1 MIKEI
6 WNTLTL
12 GGKRALSLSV
22 TGFTLYALS
31 GIAMMYIVLKSLE
44 AVMSGSS
51 MLLWYWIAL
60 AACLLIKGGSN
71 ILADVKKHHA
81 GFDIVFQIRKNI
93 IYRLKA
99 FSLGFY
105 TNERLGEIST
115 IIHKDVDKMEMV
127 VGHVWTRMLADFIV
141 SAILLT
147 ALVVYDPKMALLMI
161 SALPVAVLFLTLGL
175 KRGERLEE
183 KSGNDLA
190 DMVSVFVEYVK
201 GIPLLKAFSES
212 RRFEEKVEQ
221 TARDFGQSSKAVSRN
236 RAAVLA
242 VYGFIIDVSFWIM
255 LTAGLLLMLAGK
267 LPVYGFLLFAII
279 SREFYKPFLALESHW
294 VNYLTVTDSYR
305 RIKKITEAE
314 TVPEPERPIHPT
326 EYAISFEDVS
336 FSYEEGGFT
345 MQNISFHTPAQTL
358 TALVGGSGSGKTTI
372 TNLLLRFWDV
382 TDGAIRIGGV
392 DVRDMSYD
400 ELLGSVSIVMQNV
413 QLFADTIEGNIRLGK
428 AAATQEEIIT
438 AAKKARI
445 HDFIMSLPD
454 GYQTMIGE
462 NGVGLS
468 GGQKQRLSI
477 ARAFLK
483 DAPILLLDE
492 ITSNVDPVNEALI
505 QEAISE
511 LAKDRTVLV
520 IAHHLSTIRSADQ
533 ILVFQDGR
541 IVQSG
546 QHETLLSDQPPS
558 YFGAAA
564 VGTLAVV
571 DIAQRPEQDAFV
583 GTVKFHFAFCHYF
596 CTSCC
601 LQHIPKAL

>member
-6 WNTLTL
+6 WNTLTPS
-12 GGKRALSLSV
+12 GKRSLSLSV

-31 GIAMMYIVLKSLE
+31 GIAMMYIVLKALE
-44 AVMSGSS
+44 SVISGSGN
-51 MLLWYWIAL
+51 LLWYWVAL
-60 AACLLIKGGSN
+60 VACLLIKGGSN
-71 ILADVKKHHA
+71 ILADVRKHYA
-81 GFDIVFQIRKNI
+81 GFDIVYQVRKNI
-93 IYRLKA
+93 IYRLKE

-147 ALVVYDPKMALLMI
+147 ALVVYSPKMALLMI
-161 SALPVAVLFLTLGL
+161 SALPVAILFLVLGL
-175 KRGERLEE
+175 KRAKRLEE
-183 KSGNDLA
+183 EAGNDLA

-212 RRFEEKVEQ
+212 RRFEKKVEQ

-236 RAAVLA
+236 RAAVLS
-242 VYGFIIDVSFWIM
+242 VYGLIIDVSFWIM
-255 LTAGLLLMLAGK
+255 LTAGLLLLLTGK

-279 SREFYKPFLALESHW
+279 SREFFKPFLALESHW

-314 TVPEPERPIHPT
+314 TVPEPEMPIHPT

-336 FSYEEGGFT
+336 FSYEEGGFI
-345 MQNISFHTPAQTL
+345 MKDISFRTPAHTL

-382 TDGAIRIGGV
+382 TGGAIRIGGV

-546 QHETLLSDQPPS
+546 QHETLLSDS
-558 YFGAAA
+558 DGYYHKLWNARGSKEVSANE
-564 VGTLAVV
+564 GLC
-571 DIAQRPEQDAFV
+571 
-583 GTVKFHFAFCHYF
+583 G
-596 CTSCC
+596 
-601 LQHIPKAL
+601 

>member
-6 WNTLTL
+6 WNTLTPS
-12 GGKRALSLSV
+12 GKRSLSLSV

-31 GIAMMYIVLKSLE
+31 GIAMMYIVLKALE
-44 AVMSGSS
+44 AVISGGGN
-51 MLLWYWIAL
+51 LLWYWVAL
-60 AACLLIKGGSN
+60 VACLLIKGGSN
-71 ILADVKKHHA
+71 ILADVRKHYA
-81 GFDIVFQIRKNI
+81 GFDIVYQVRKNI
-93 IYRLKA
+93 IYRLKE

-141 SAILLT
+141 SAVLLT
-147 ALVVYDPKMALLMI
+147 ALVVYSPKMALLMV
-161 SALPVAVLFLTLGL
+161 SALPVAILFLVLGL
-175 KRGERLEE
+175 KRAKRLEE
-183 KSGNDLA
+183 EAGNDLA

-201 GIPLLKAFSES
+201 GTPLLKAFSES
-212 RRFEEKVEQ
+212 RRFEKKVEQ
-221 TARDFGQSSKAVSRN
+221 TACDFGQSSKAVSRN
-236 RAAVLA
+236 RAAVLS
-242 VYGFIIDVSFWIM
+242 VYGLIIDVSFWIM
-255 LTAGLLLMLAGK
+255 LTAGLLLLLTGN

-314 TVPEPERPIHPT
+314 TVPEPEKPIHPT

-345 MQNISFHTPAQTL
+345 MQNISFHTPARTL

-445 HDFIMSLPD
+445 HDFILSLPD

-546 QHETLLSDQPPS
+546 QHETLLSDS
-558 YFGAAA
+558 DGYYHKLWNARGSKGVNANE
-564 VGTLAVV
+564 GLC
-571 DIAQRPEQDAFV
+571 
-583 GTVKFHFAFCHYF
+583 G
-596 CTSCC
+596 
-601 LQHIPKAL
+601 

>member
-51 MLLWYWIAL
+51 VLLWYWIAL

-183 KSGNDLA
+183 KAGNDLA

-242 VYGFIIDVSFWIM
+242 VYGLIIDVSFWIM
-255 LTAGLLLMLAGK
+255 LTAGLLLLLTGK

-314 TVPEPERPIHPT
+314 TVPEPEKPIHPT

-345 MQNISFHTPAQTL
+345 MQNISFHTPARTL

-546 QHETLLSDQPPS
+546 QHETLLSDS
-558 YFGAAA
+558 DGYYHKLWNARGSKEVNANE
-564 VGTLAVV
+564 GLC
-571 DIAQRPEQDAFV
+571 
-583 GTVKFHFAFCHYF
+583 G
-596 CTSCC
+596 
-601 LQHIPKAL
+601 

>member
-12 GGKRALSLSV
+12 SGKRSLSLSV

-31 GIAMMYIVLKSLE
+31 GIAMMYIVLKALE
-44 AVMSGSS
+44 VVISGSGN
-51 MLLWYWIAL
+51 LLWYWVAL
-60 AACLLIKGGSN
+60 VACLLIKGGSN
-71 ILADVKKHHA
+71 ILADVRKHYA
-81 GFDIVFQIRKNI
+81 GFDIVYQVRKNI
-93 IYRLKA
+93 IYRLKE

-147 ALVVYDPKMALLMI
+147 ALVVYSPKMVLLMI
-161 SALPVAVLFLTLGL
+161 SALPVAILFLVLGL
-175 KRGERLEE
+175 KRAKRLEE
-183 KSGNDLA
+183 EAGNDLA

-212 RRFEEKVEQ
+212 RRFEKKVEQ

-236 RAAVLA
+236 RAAVLS
-242 VYGFIIDVSFWIM
+242 VYGLIIDVSFWIM
-255 LTAGLLLMLAGK
+255 LTAGLLLLLTGK

-279 SREFYKPFLALESHW
+279 SREFFKPFLALESHW

-314 TVPEPERPIHPT
+314 TVPEPEMPIHPT

-345 MQNISFHTPAQTL
+345 MKNISFRTPAHTL

-382 TDGAIRIGGV
+382 TGGAIRIGGV

-546 QHETLLSDQPPS
+546 QHETLLSDS
-558 YFGAAA
+558 DGYYHKLWNARGSKEVSANE
-564 VGTLAVV
+564 GLC
-571 DIAQRPEQDAFV
+571 
-583 GTVKFHFAFCHYF
+583 G
-596 CTSCC
+596 
-601 LQHIPKAL
+601 

>member
-51 MLLWYWIAL
+51 VLLWYWIAL

-183 KSGNDLA
+183 KAGNDLA

-221 TARDFGQSSKAVSRN
+221 MARDFGQSSKAVSRN

-242 VYGFIIDVSFWIM
+242 VYGLIIDVSFWIM
-255 LTAGLLLMLAGK
+255 LTAGLLLLLTGK

-546 QHETLLSDQPPS
+546 QHETLLSDS
-558 YFGAAA
+558 DGYYHKLWNARGSKEVNANE
-564 VGTLAVV
+564 GLC
-571 DIAQRPEQDAFV
+571 
-583 GTVKFHFAFCHYF
+583 G
-596 CTSCC
+596 
-601 LQHIPKAL
+601 

>member
-183 KSGNDLA
+183 KAGNDLA

-242 VYGFIIDVSFWIM
+242 VYGLIIDVSFWIM
-255 LTAGLLLMLAGK
+255 LTAGLLLLLTGK

-294 VNYLTVTDSYR
+294 VNYLTVIDSYR

-462 NGVGLS
+462 NGVELS

-546 QHETLLSDQPPS
+546 QHETLLLDSDGYYHKLWNARGS
-558 YFGAAA
+558 KEVNANEGLC
-564 VGTLAVV
+564 G
-571 DIAQRPEQDAFV
+571 
-583 GTVKFHFAFCHYF
+583 
-596 CTSCC
+596 
-601 LQHIPKAL
+601 

>member
-44 AVMSGSS
+44 AIMSGSS
-51 MLLWYWIAL
+51 VLLWYWIAL

-183 KSGNDLA
+183 KAGNDLA

-212 RRFEEKVEQ
+212 RRFEKKVEQ

-242 VYGFIIDVSFWIM
+242 VYGLIIDVSFWIM
-255 LTAGLLLMLAGK
+255 LTAGLLLLLTGK

-546 QHETLLSDQPPS
+546 QHETLLSDS
-558 YFGAAA
+558 DGYYHKLWNARGSKEVNANE
-564 VGTLAVV
+564 GLC
-571 DIAQRPEQDAFV
+571 
-583 GTVKFHFAFCHYF
+583 G
-596 CTSCC
+596 
-601 LQHIPKAL
+601 

>member
-6 WNTLTL
+6 WNTLTPS
-12 GGKRALSLSV
+12 GKRSLSLSV

-31 GIAMMYIVLKSLE
+31 GIAMMYIVLKALE
-44 AVMSGSS
+44 AVISGSGN
-51 MLLWYWIAL
+51 LLWYWVAL
-60 AACLLIKGGSN
+60 VACLLIKGGSN
-71 ILADVKKHHA
+71 ILADVRKHYA
-81 GFDIVFQIRKNI
+81 GFDIVYQVRKNI
-93 IYRLKA
+93 IYRLKE

-147 ALVVYDPKMALLMI
+147 ALVVYSPKMALLMV
-161 SALPVAVLFLTLGL
+161 SALPVAILFLVLGL
-175 KRGERLEE
+175 KRAKRLEE
-183 KSGNDLA
+183 EAGNDLA

-212 RRFEEKVEQ
+212 RRFEKKVEQ

-236 RAAVLA
+236 RAAVLS
-242 VYGFIIDVSFWIM
+242 VYGLIIDVSFWIM
-255 LTAGLLLMLAGK
+255 LTAGLLLLLTGK
-267 LPVYGFLLFAII
+267 LLVYGFLLFAII
-279 SREFYKPFLALESHW
+279 SREFYKPVLALESHW

-546 QHETLLSDQPPS
+546 QHETLLSDS
-558 YFGAAA
+558 DGYYHKLWNARGSKEVNANE
-564 VGTLAVV
+564 GLC
-571 DIAQRPEQDAFV
+571 
-583 GTVKFHFAFCHYF
+583 G
-596 CTSCC
+596 
-601 LQHIPKAL
+601 

>member
-51 MLLWYWIAL
+51 VLLWYWIAL

-183 KSGNDLA
+183 KAGNDLA

-242 VYGFIIDVSFWIM
+242 AYGLIIDVSFWIM
-255 LTAGLLLMLAGK
+255 LTAGLLLLLTGK

-546 QHETLLSDQPPS
+546 QHETLLSDS
-558 YFGAAA
+558 DGYYHKLWNARGSKEVSANE
-564 VGTLAVV
+564 GLC
-571 DIAQRPEQDAFV
+571 
-583 GTVKFHFAFCHYF
+583 G
-596 CTSCC
+596 
-601 LQHIPKAL
+601 

>member
-51 MLLWYWIAL
+51 VLLWYWIAL

-183 KSGNDLA
+183 KAGNDLA

-242 VYGFIIDVSFWIM
+242 VYGLIIDVSFWIM
-255 LTAGLLLMLAGK
+255 LTAGLLLLLTGK

-392 DVRDMSYD
+392 DVQDMSYD

-546 QHETLLSDQPPS
+546 QHETLLSDS
-558 YFGAAA
+558 DGYYHKLWNARGSKEVNANE
-564 VGTLAVV
+564 GLC
-571 DIAQRPEQDAFV
+571 
-583 GTVKFHFAFCHYF
+583 G
-596 CTSCC
+596 
-601 LQHIPKAL
+601 

>member
-6 WNTLTL
+6 WNTLTPS
-12 GGKRALSLSV
+12 GKRSLSLSV

-31 GIAMMYIVLKSLE
+31 GIAMMYIVLKALE
-44 AVMSGSS
+44 AVISGSGN
-51 MLLWYWIAL
+51 LLWYWVAL
-60 AACLLIKGGSN
+60 VACLLIKGGSN
-71 ILADVKKHHA
+71 ILADVRKHYA
-81 GFDIVFQIRKNI
+81 GFDIVYQVRKNI
-93 IYRLKA
+93 IYRLKE

-147 ALVVYDPKMALLMI
+147 ALVVYSPKMALLMV
-161 SALPVAVLFLTLGL
+161 SALPVAILFLVLGL
-175 KRGERLEE
+175 KRAKRLEE
-183 KSGNDLA
+183 EAGNDLA

-212 RRFEEKVEQ
+212 RRFEKKVEQ

-236 RAAVLA
+236 RAAVLS
-242 VYGFIIDVSFWIM
+242 VYGLIIDVSFWIM
-255 LTAGLLLMLAGK
+255 LTAGLLLLLTGK
-267 LPVYGFLLFAII
+267 LLVYGFLLFAII

-546 QHETLLSDQPPS
+546 QHETLLSDS
-558 YFGAAA
+558 DGYYHKLWNARGSKEVNANE
-564 VGTLAVV
+564 GLC
-571 DIAQRPEQDAFV
+571 
-583 GTVKFHFAFCHYF
+583 G
-596 CTSCC
+596 
-601 LQHIPKAL
+601 

>member
-6 WNTLTL
+6 WNTLTPS
-12 GGKRALSLSV
+12 GKRSLSLSV

-31 GIAMMYIVLKSLE
+31 GIAMMYIVLKALE
-44 AVMSGSS
+44 AVISGGGN
-51 MLLWYWIAL
+51 LLWYWVAL

-183 KSGNDLA
+183 KAGNDLA

-255 LTAGLLLMLAGK
+255 LTAGLLLLLTGN

-314 TVPEPERPIHPT
+314 TVPEPEKPIHPT

-345 MQNISFHTPAQTL
+345 MQNISFHTPARTL

-445 HDFIMSLPD
+445 HDFILSLPD

-546 QHETLLSDQPPS
+546 QHETLLSDS
-558 YFGAAA
+558 DGYYHKLWNARGSKEVNANE
-564 VGTLAVV
+564 GLC
-571 DIAQRPEQDAFV
+571 
-583 GTVKFHFAFCHYF
+583 G
-596 CTSCC
+596 
-601 LQHIPKAL
+601 

>member
-6 WNTLTL
+6 WNTLTPS
-12 GGKRALSLSV
+12 GKRSLSLSV

-31 GIAMMYIVLKSLE
+31 GIAMMYIVLKALE
-44 AVMSGSS
+44 AVISGSGN
-51 MLLWYWIAL
+51 LLWYWVAL
-60 AACLLIKGGSN
+60 VACLLIKGGSN
-71 ILADVKKHHA
+71 ILADVRKHYA
-81 GFDIVFQIRKNI
+81 GFDIVYQVRKNI
-93 IYRLKA
+93 IYRLKE

-147 ALVVYDPKMALLMI
+147 ALVVYSPKMALLMV
-161 SALPVAVLFLTLGL
+161 SALPVAILFLVLGL
-175 KRGERLEE
+175 KRAKRLEE
-183 KSGNDLA
+183 EAGNDLA

-212 RRFEEKVEQ
+212 RRFEKKVEQ

-236 RAAVLA
+236 RAAVLS
-242 VYGFIIDVSFWIM
+242 VYGLIIDVSFWIM
-255 LTAGLLLMLAGK
+255 LTAGLLLLLTGK

-294 VNYLTVTDSYR
+294 VNYMTVTDSYR

-546 QHETLLSDQPPS
+546 QHETLLSDS
-558 YFGAAA
+558 DGYYHKLWSARGSKEVNANE
-564 VGTLAVV
+564 GLC
-571 DIAQRPEQDAFV
+571 
-583 GTVKFHFAFCHYF
+583 G
-596 CTSCC
+596 
-601 LQHIPKAL
+601 

>member
-6 WNTLTL
+6 WNTLTPS
-12 GGKRALSLSV
+12 GKRSLSLSV

-31 GIAMMYIVLKSLE
+31 GIAMMYIVLKALE
-44 AVMSGSS
+44 VVISGSGN
-51 MLLWYWIAL
+51 LLWYWVAL
-60 AACLLIKGGSN
+60 VACLLIKGGSN
-71 ILADVKKHHA
+71 ILADVRKHYA
-81 GFDIVFQIRKNI
+81 GFDIVYQVRKNI
-93 IYRLKA
+93 IYRLKE

-147 ALVVYDPKMALLMI
+147 ALVVYSPKMALLMI
-161 SALPVAVLFLTLGL
+161 SALPVAILFLVLGL
-175 KRGERLEE
+175 KRAKRLEE
-183 KSGNDLA
+183 EAGNDLA

-212 RRFEEKVEQ
+212 RRFEKKVEQ

-236 RAAVLA
+236 RAAVLS
-242 VYGFIIDVSFWIM
+242 VYGLIIDVSFWIM
-255 LTAGLLLMLAGK
+255 LTAGLLLLLTGK

-279 SREFYKPFLALESHW
+279 SREFFKPFLALESHW

-314 TVPEPERPIHPT
+314 TVPEPEMPIHPT

-345 MQNISFHTPAQTL
+345 MKNISFRTPAHTL

-382 TDGAIRIGGV
+382 TGGAIRIGGV

-546 QHETLLSDQPPS
+546 QHETLLSDS
-558 YFGAAA
+558 DGYYHKLWNARGSKEVSANE
-564 VGTLAVV
+564 GLC
-571 DIAQRPEQDAFV
+571 
-583 GTVKFHFAFCHYF
+583 G
-596 CTSCC
+596 
-601 LQHIPKAL
+601 

>member
-6 WNTLTL
+6 WNTLTPS
-12 GGKRALSLSV
+12 GKRSLSLSV

-51 MLLWYWIAL
+51 VLLWYWIAL

-183 KSGNDLA
+183 KAGNDLA

-221 TARDFGQSSKAVSRN
+221 TVRDFGQSSKAVSRN

-242 VYGFIIDVSFWIM
+242 VYGLIIDVSFWIM
-255 LTAGLLLMLAGK
+255 LTAGLLLLLTGK

-392 DVRDMSYD
+392 DVQDMSYD

-428 AAATQEEIIT
+428 TAATQEEIIT

-546 QHETLLSDQPPS
+546 QHETLLSDS
-558 YFGAAA
+558 DGYYHKLWNARGSKEVNANE
-564 VGTLAVV
+564 GLC
-571 DIAQRPEQDAFV
+571 
-583 GTVKFHFAFCHYF
+583 G
-596 CTSCC
+596 
-601 LQHIPKAL
+601 

>member
-6 WNTLTL
+6 WNTLTPS
-12 GGKRALSLSV
+12 GKRSLSLSV
-22 TGFTLYALS
+22 IGFTLYALS
-31 GIAMMYIVLKSLE
+31 GTAMMYIVLKALK
-44 AVMSGSS
+44 AVISGGGN
-51 MLLWYWIAL
+51 LLWYWACL
-60 AACLLIKGGSN
+60 AACLLIKGSSN
-71 ILADVKKHHA
+71 ILADVRKHYA
-81 GFDIVFQIRKNI
+81 GFDIVYQVRKNI
-93 IYRLKA
+93 IYRLKE

-115 IIHKDVDKMEMV
+115 IIHNDVDKMEMV

-141 SAILLT
+141 SVVLLT
-147 ALVVYDPKMALLMI
+147 ALAVYSPKMALLMV
-161 SALPVAVLFLTLGL
+161 SALPVAILFLVLGL
-175 KRGERLEE
+175 KRAKRLEKE
-183 KSGNDLA
+183 AGNDLA

-212 RRFEEKVEQ
+212 RRFEKKVEQ
-221 TARDFGQSSKAVSRN
+221 TARDFGQSSKAVSGN
-236 RAAVLA
+236 RAAVLS
-242 VYGFIIDVSFWIM
+242 VYGFIIDISFWIM
-255 LTAGLLLMLAGK
+255 LTAGLLLLLTGK

-294 VNYLTVTDSYR
+294 VNYLMVTDSYR
-305 RIKKITEAE
+305 RIKKISEAE
-314 TVPEPERPIHPT
+314 TVSEPEKPIHPT
-326 EYAISFEDVS
+326 EYSISFEDVS

-345 MQNISFHTPAQTL
+345 MQDISFRTPARTL

-382 TDGAIRIGGV
+382 TDGAIRIGDV
-392 DVRDMSYD
+392 DVRDISYD

-413 QLFADTIEGNIRLGK
+413 RLFADTIEGNIRLGK
-428 AAATQEEIIT
+428 AAASREEIVT

-445 HDFIMSLPD
+445 HDSIMSLPD

-546 QHETLLSDQPPS
+546 QHEALLSDTKG
-558 YFGAAA
+558 YYYKLWNY
-564 VGTLAVV
+564 TNKR
-571 DIAQRPEQDAFV
+571 D
-583 GTVKFHFAFCHYF
+583 Y
-596 CTSCC
+596 
-601 LQHIPKAL
+601 

>member
-6 WNTLTL
+6 WNTLTPS
-12 GGKRALSLSV
+12 GKRSLSLSV

-31 GIAMMYIVLKSLE
+31 GIAMMYIVLKALE
-44 AVMSGSS
+44 AVISGGGN
-51 MLLWYWIAL
+51 LLWYWVAL
-60 AACLLIKGGSN
+60 VVCLLIKGGSN
-71 ILADVKKHHA
+71 ILADVRKHYA
-81 GFDIVFQIRKNI
+81 GFDIVYQVRKNI
-93 IYRLKA
+93 IYRLKE

-141 SAILLT
+141 SAVLLT
-147 ALVVYDPKMALLMI
+147 ALVVYSPKMALLMV
-161 SALPVAVLFLTLGL
+161 SALPVAILFLVLGL
-175 KRGERLEE
+175 KRAKRLEE
-183 KSGNDLA
+183 EAGNDLA

-201 GIPLLKAFSES
+201 GTPLLKAFSES
-212 RRFEEKVEQ
+212 RRFEKKVEQ
-221 TARDFGQSSKAVSRN
+221 TACDFGQSSKAVSRN
-236 RAAVLA
+236 RAAVLS
-242 VYGFIIDVSFWIM
+242 VYGLIIDVSFWIM
-255 LTAGLLLMLAGK
+255 LTAGLLLLLTGN

-314 TVPEPERPIHPT
+314 TVPEPEKPIHPT

-345 MQNISFHTPAQTL
+345 MQNISFHTPARTL

-445 HDFIMSLPD
+445 HDFILSLPD

-546 QHETLLSDQPPS
+546 QHETLLSDS
-558 YFGAAA
+558 DGYYHKLWNARGSKEVNANK
-564 VGTLAVV
+564 GLC
-571 DIAQRPEQDAFV
+571 
-583 GTVKFHFAFCHYF
+583 G
-596 CTSCC
+596 
-601 LQHIPKAL
+601 

>member
-127 VGHVWTRMLADFIV
+127 VGHVWMRMLADFIV

-183 KSGNDLA
+183 KAGNDLA

-242 VYGFIIDVSFWIM
+242 VYGLIIDVSFWIM
-255 LTAGLLLMLAGK
+255 LTAGLLLLLTGK

-546 QHETLLSDQPPS
+546 QHETLLSDS
-558 YFGAAA
+558 DGYYHKLWNARGSKEVNANE
-564 VGTLAVV
+564 GLC
-571 DIAQRPEQDAFV
+571 
-583 GTVKFHFAFCHYF
+583 G
-596 CTSCC
+596 
-601 LQHIPKAL
+601 

>member
-183 KSGNDLA
+183 KAGNDLA

-242 VYGFIIDVSFWIM
+242 VYGLIIDVSFWIM
-255 LTAGLLLMLAGK
+255 LTAGLLLLLTGK

-314 TVPEPERPIHPT
+314 TVPEPEKPIHPT

-546 QHETLLSDQPPS
+546 QHETLLSDS
-558 YFGAAA
+558 DGYYHKLWNARGSKEVNANE
-564 VGTLAVV
+564 GLC
-571 DIAQRPEQDAFV
+571 
-583 GTVKFHFAFCHYF
+583 G
-596 CTSCC
+596 
-601 LQHIPKAL
+601 

>member
-6 WNTLTL
+6 WNTLTPS
-12 GGKRALSLSV
+12 GKRSLSLSV

-51 MLLWYWIAL
+51 VLLWYWIAL

-183 KSGNDLA
+183 KAGNDLA

-242 VYGFIIDVSFWIM
+242 VYGLIIDVSFWIM
-255 LTAGLLLMLAGK
+255 LTAGLLLLLTGK

-392 DVRDMSYD
+392 DVQDMSYD

-492 ITSNVDPVNEALI
+492 ITSNVDPVNEAFI

-546 QHETLLSDQPPS
+546 QHETLLSDS
-558 YFGAAA
+558 DGYYHKLWNARGSKEVNANE
-564 VGTLAVV
+564 GLC
-571 DIAQRPEQDAFV
+571 
-583 GTVKFHFAFCHYF
+583 G
-596 CTSCC
+596 
-601 LQHIPKAL
+601 

>member
-183 KSGNDLA
+183 KAGNDLA

-221 TARDFGQSSKAVSRN
+221 TARD
-236 RAAVLA
+236 
-242 VYGFIIDVSFWIM
+242 
-255 LTAGLLLMLAGK
+255 
-267 LPVYGFLLFAII
+267 LLFAII

-546 QHETLLSDQPPS
+546 QHETLLSDS
-558 YFGAAA
+558 DGYYHKLWSARGSKEVNANE
-564 VGTLAVV
+564 GLC
-571 DIAQRPEQDAFV
+571 
-583 GTVKFHFAFCHYF
+583 G
-596 CTSCC
+596 
-601 LQHIPKAL
+601 

>member
-6 WNTLTL
+6 WNTLTPS
-12 GGKRALSLSV
+12 GKRSLSLSV

-31 GIAMMYIVLKSLE
+31 GIAMMYIVLKALE
-44 AVMSGSS
+44 AVISGGGN
-51 MLLWYWIAL
+51 LLWYWVAL

-71 ILADVKKHHA
+71 ILADVRKHYA
-81 GFDIVFQIRKNI
+81 GFDIVYQVRKNI
-93 IYRLKA
+93 IYRLKE

-141 SAILLT
+141 SAVLLT
-147 ALVVYDPKMALLMI
+147 ALVVYSPKMALLMV
-161 SALPVAVLFLTLGL
+161 SALPVAILFLVLGL
-175 KRGERLEE
+175 KRAKRLEE
-183 KSGNDLA
+183 EAGNDLA

-212 RRFEEKVEQ
+212 RRFEKKVEQ

-236 RAAVLA
+236 RAAVLS
-242 VYGFIIDVSFWIM
+242 VYGLIIDVSFWIM
-255 LTAGLLLMLAGK
+255 LTAGLLLLLTGN

-314 TVPEPERPIHPT
+314 TVPEPEKPIHPT

-345 MQNISFHTPAQTL
+345 MQNISFHTPARTL

-445 HDFIMSLPD
+445 HDFILSLPD

-546 QHETLLSDQPPS
+546 QHETLLLDSDGYYHKLWNARGS
-558 YFGAAA
+558 KEVNANEGLC
-564 VGTLAVV
+564 G
-571 DIAQRPEQDAFV
+571 
-583 GTVKFHFAFCHYF
+583 
-596 CTSCC
+596 
-601 LQHIPKAL
+601 

>member
-51 MLLWYWIAL
+51 VLLWDWIAL

-183 KSGNDLA
+183 KAGNDLA

-242 VYGFIIDVSFWIM
+242 VYGLIIDVSFWIM
-255 LTAGLLLMLAGK
+255 LTAGLLLLLTGK

-546 QHETLLSDQPPS
+546 QHETLLSDS
-558 YFGAAA
+558 DGYYHKLWNARGSKEVNANE
-564 VGTLAVV
+564 GLC
-571 DIAQRPEQDAFV
+571 
-583 GTVKFHFAFCHYF
+583 G
-596 CTSCC
+596 
-601 LQHIPKAL
+601 

>member
-183 KSGNDLA
+183 KAGNDLA

-242 VYGFIIDVSFWIM
+242 VYGLIIDVSFWIM
-255 LTAGLLLMLAGK
+255 LTAGLLLLLTGK

-546 QHETLLSDQPPS
+546 QHETLLLDSDGYYHKLWNARGS
-558 YFGAAA
+558 KEVNANEGLC
-564 VGTLAVV
+564 G
-571 DIAQRPEQDAFV
+571 
-583 GTVKFHFAFCHYF
+583 
-596 CTSCC
+596 
-601 LQHIPKAL
+601 

>member
-6 WNTLTL
+6 WNTLTPS
-12 GGKRALSLSV
+12 GKRSLSLSV
-22 TGFTLYALS
+22 MGFTLYALS
-31 GIAMMYIVLKSLE
+31 GIAMMYIVLKALE
-44 AVMSGSS
+44 AVISGCGN
-51 MLLWYWIAL
+51 LLWYWVAL
-60 AACLLIKGGSN
+60 VACLLIKGGSN
-71 ILADVKKHHA
+71 ILADVRKHYA
-81 GFDIVFQIRKNI
+81 GFDIVYQVRKNI
-93 IYRLKA
+93 IYRLKE

-141 SAILLT
+141 SAVLLT
-147 ALVVYDPKMALLMI
+147 ALVVYSPKMALLMV
-161 SALPVAVLFLTLGL
+161 SALPVAILFLVLGL
-175 KRGERLEE
+175 KRAKRLEE
-183 KSGNDLA
+183 EAGNDLA

-212 RRFEEKVEQ
+212 RRFEKKVEQ

-236 RAAVLA
+236 RAAVLS
-242 VYGFIIDVSFWIM
+242 VYGLIIDVSFWIM
-255 LTAGLLLMLAGK
+255 LTAGLLLLLTGN

-345 MQNISFHTPAQTL
+345 MKDISFHTPARTL

-392 DVRDMSYD
+392 DVRNMSYD

-445 HDFIMSLPD
+445 HDFILSLPD

-546 QHETLLSDQPPS
+546 QHETLLSDS
-558 YFGAAA
+558 DGYYHKLWNARGSKEVGANE
-564 VGTLAVV
+564 GLC
-571 DIAQRPEQDAFV
+571 
-583 GTVKFHFAFCHYF
+583 G
-596 CTSCC
+596 
-601 LQHIPKAL
+601 

>member
-183 KSGNDLA
+183 KAGNDLA

-242 VYGFIIDVSFWIM
+242 VYGLIIDVSFWIM
-255 LTAGLLLMLAGK
+255 LTAGLLLLLTGN

-358 TALVGGSGSGKTTI
+358 TALVGGSGSGKATI

-546 QHETLLSDQPPS
+546 QHETLLSDS
-558 YFGAAA
+558 DGYYHKLWNARGSKEVNANE
-564 VGTLAVV
+564 GLC
-571 DIAQRPEQDAFV
+571 
-583 GTVKFHFAFCHYF
+583 G
-596 CTSCC
+596 
-601 LQHIPKAL
+601 

>member
-1 MIKEI
+1 MIKEF
-6 WNTLTL
+6 WTTLSPCAN
-12 GGKRALSLSV
+12 RSLSLSV

-44 AVMSGSS
+44 AIMSGSS
-51 MLLWYWIAL
+51 VLLWYWIAL

-161 SALPVAVLFLTLGL
+161 SALPVAALFLTLGL

-183 KSGNDLA
+183 KAGNDLA

-212 RRFEEKVEQ
+212 RRFEKKVEQ

-242 VYGFIIDVSFWIM
+242 VYGLIIDVSFWIM
-255 LTAGLLLMLAGK
+255 LTAGLLLLLMGK

-546 QHETLLSDQPPS
+546 QHETLLSDS
-558 YFGAAA
+558 DGYYHKLWNARGSKEVNANE
-564 VGTLAVV
+564 GL
-571 DIAQRPEQDAFV
+571 
-583 GTVKFHFAFCHYF
+583 C
-596 CTSCC
+596 S
-601 LQHIPKAL
+601 

>member
-6 WNTLTL
+6 WNTLTPS
-12 GGKRALSLSV
+12 GKRSLSLSV

-51 MLLWYWIAL
+51 VLLWYWIAL

-147 ALVVYDPKMALLMI
+147 ALVVYDPKMALLMV
-161 SALPVAVLFLTLGL
+161 SALPVAILFLVLGL
-175 KRGERLEE
+175 KRAKRLEE
-183 KSGNDLA
+183 EAGNDLA

-212 RRFEEKVEQ
+212 RRFEKKVEQ

-236 RAAVLA
+236 RAAVLS
-242 VYGFIIDVSFWIM
+242 VYGLIIDVSFWIM
-255 LTAGLLLMLAGK
+255 LTAGLLLLLTGN

-314 TVPEPERPIHPT
+314 TVPEPEKPIHPT

-345 MQNISFHTPAQTL
+345 MQNISFHTPARTL

-445 HDFIMSLPD
+445 HDFILSLPD

-546 QHETLLSDQPPS
+546 QHETLLSDS
-558 YFGAAA
+558 DGYYHKLWNARGSKEVNANE
-564 VGTLAVV
+564 GLC
-571 DIAQRPEQDAFV
+571 
-583 GTVKFHFAFCHYF
+583 G
-596 CTSCC
+596 
-601 LQHIPKAL
+601 

>member
-6 WNTLTL
+6 WNTLTPS
-12 GGKRALSLSV
+12 GKRSLSLSV

-51 MLLWYWIAL
+51 VLLWYWIAL

-183 KSGNDLA
+183 KTGNDLA

-242 VYGFIIDVSFWIM
+242 VYGLIIDVSFWIM
-255 LTAGLLLMLAGK
+255 LTAGLLLLLTGK

-392 DVRDMSYD
+392 DVQDMSYD

-546 QHETLLSDQPPS
+546 QHETLLSDS
-558 YFGAAA
+558 DGYYHKLWNARGSKEVNANE
-564 VGTLAVV
+564 GLC
-571 DIAQRPEQDAFV
+571 
-583 GTVKFHFAFCHYF
+583 G
-596 CTSCC
+596 
-601 LQHIPKAL
+601 

>member
-6 WNTLTL
+6 WNTLTPS
-12 GGKRALSLSV
+12 GKRSLSLSV

-31 GIAMMYIVLKSLE
+31 GIAMMYIVLKALE
-44 AVMSGSS
+44 AVISGGGN
-51 MLLWYWIAL
+51 LLWYWVAL
-60 AACLLIKGGSN
+60 VVCLLIKGGSN
-71 ILADVKKHHA
+71 ILADVRKHYA
-81 GFDIVFQIRKNI
+81 GFDIVYQVRKNI
-93 IYRLKA
+93 IYRLKE

-141 SAILLT
+141 SAVLLT
-147 ALVVYDPKMALLMI
+147 ALVVYSPKMALLMV
-161 SALPVAVLFLTLGL
+161 SALPVAILFLVLGL
-175 KRGERLEE
+175 KRAKRLEE
-183 KSGNDLA
+183 EAGNDLA

-201 GIPLLKAFSES
+201 GTPLLKAFSES
-212 RRFEEKVEQ
+212 RRFEKKVEQ
-221 TARDFGQSSKAVSRN
+221 TACDFGQSSKAVSRN
-236 RAAVLA
+236 RAAVLS
-242 VYGFIIDVSFWIM
+242 VYGLIIDVSFWIM
-255 LTAGLLLMLAGK
+255 LTAGLLLLLTGN

-314 TVPEPERPIHPT
+314 TVPEPEKPIHPT

-345 MQNISFHTPAQTL
+345 MQNISFHTPARTL

-413 QLFADTIEGNIRLGK
+413 QLFADTIEGNIRFGK

-445 HDFIMSLPD
+445 HDFILSLPD

-546 QHETLLSDQPPS
+546 QHETLLSDS
-558 YFGAAA
+558 DGYYHKLWNARGSKEVNANE
-564 VGTLAVV
+564 GLC
-571 DIAQRPEQDAFV
+571 
-583 GTVKFHFAFCHYF
+583 G
-596 CTSCC
+596 
-601 LQHIPKAL
+601 

>member
-183 KSGNDLA
+183 KAGNDLA

-201 GIPLLKAFSES
+201 GIPLLKAFSGS

-242 VYGFIIDVSFWIM
+242 VYGLIIDVSFWIM
-255 LTAGLLLMLAGK
+255 LTAGLLLLLTGK

-546 QHETLLSDQPPS
+546 QHETLLSDS
-558 YFGAAA
+558 DGYYHKLWNARGSKEVNANE
-564 VGTLAVV
+564 GLC
-571 DIAQRPEQDAFV
+571 
-583 GTVKFHFAFCHYF
+583 G
-596 CTSCC
+596 
-601 LQHIPKAL
+601 

>member
-51 MLLWYWIAL
+51 VLLWYWIAL

-183 KSGNDLA
+183 KAGNDLA

-242 VYGFIIDVSFWIM
+242 VYGLIIDVSFWIM
-255 LTAGLLLMLAGK
+255 LTAGLLLLLTGK

-314 TVPEPERPIHPT
+314 TVTEPERPIHPT

-546 QHETLLSDQPPS
+546 QHETLLSDS
-558 YFGAAA
+558 NGYYHKLWNARGSKEVNANE
-564 VGTLAVV
+564 GLC
-571 DIAQRPEQDAFV
+571 
-583 GTVKFHFAFCHYF
+583 G
-596 CTSCC
+596 
-601 LQHIPKAL
+601 

>member
-6 WNTLTL
+6 WNTLTPS
-12 GGKRALSLSV
+12 GKRSLSLSV

-44 AVMSGSS
+44 AIMSGSS
-51 MLLWYWIAL
+51 VLLWYWIAL

-161 SALPVAVLFLTLGL
+161 SALPVAALFLTLGL

-183 KSGNDLA
+183 KAGNDLA

-212 RRFEEKVEQ
+212 RRFEKKVEQ

-242 VYGFIIDVSFWIM
+242 VYGLIIDVSFWIM
-255 LTAGLLLMLAGK
+255 LTAGLLLLLMGK

-358 TALVGGSGSGKTTI
+358 TALVGGPGSGKTTI

-546 QHETLLSDQPPS
+546 QHETLLSDS
-558 YFGAAA
+558 DGYYHKLWNARGSKEVNANE
-564 VGTLAVV
+564 GL
-571 DIAQRPEQDAFV
+571 
-583 GTVKFHFAFCHYF
+583 C
-596 CTSCC
+596 S
-601 LQHIPKAL
+601 

>member
-51 MLLWYWIAL
+51 VLLWYWIAL
-60 AACLLIKGGSN
+60 AACLLIKGCSN

-183 KSGNDLA
+183 KAGNDLA

-242 VYGFIIDVSFWIM
+242 VYGLIIDVSFWIM
-255 LTAGLLLMLAGK
+255 LTAGLLLLLTGK

-546 QHETLLSDQPPS
+546 QHETLLSDS
-558 YFGAAA
+558 DGYYHKLWNARGSKEVNANE
-564 VGTLAVV
+564 GLC
-571 DIAQRPEQDAFV
+571 
-583 GTVKFHFAFCHYF
+583 G
-596 CTSCC
+596 
-601 LQHIPKAL
+601 

>member
-6 WNTLTL
+6 WNTLTPS
-12 GGKRALSLSV
+12 GKRSLSLSV

-31 GIAMMYIVLKSLE
+31 GIAMMYIVLKALE
-44 AVMSGSS
+44 AVISGGGN
-51 MLLWYWIAL
+51 LLWYWVAL
-60 AACLLIKGGSN
+60 VACLLIKGGSN
-71 ILADVKKHHA
+71 ILADVRKHYA
-81 GFDIVFQIRKNI
+81 GFDIVYQVRKNI
-93 IYRLKA
+93 IYRLKE

-141 SAILLT
+141 SAVLLT
-147 ALVVYDPKMALLMI
+147 ALVIYSPKMALLMV
-161 SALPVAVLFLTLGL
+161 SALPVAILFLVLGL
-175 KRGERLEE
+175 KRAKRLEE
-183 KSGNDLA
+183 EAGNDLA

-212 RRFEEKVEQ
+212 RRFEKKVEQ

-236 RAAVLA
+236 RAAVLS

-255 LTAGLLLMLAGK
+255 LTAGLFLLLTGK

-314 TVPEPERPIHPT
+314 TVPEPEKPIHPT

-345 MQNISFHTPAQTL
+345 MQNISFHTPARTL

-428 AAATQEEIIT
+428 AAATQDEIIT

-546 QHETLLSDQPPS
+546 QHETLLSDS
-558 YFGAAA
+558 DGYYHKLWNARGGKEVSANE
-564 VGTLAVV
+564 GLC
-571 DIAQRPEQDAFV
+571 
-583 GTVKFHFAFCHYF
+583 G
-596 CTSCC
+596 
-601 LQHIPKAL
+601 

>member
-51 MLLWYWIAL
+51 VLLWYWIAL

-141 SAILLT
+141 SAVLLT
-147 ALVVYDPKMALLMI
+147 ALVVYSPKMALLMV
-161 SALPVAVLFLTLGL
+161 SALPVAILFLVLGL
-175 KRGERLEE
+175 KRAKRLEE
-183 KSGNDLA
+183 EAGNDLA

-212 RRFEEKVEQ
+212 RRFEKKVEQ
-221 TARDFGQSSKAVSRN
+221 TACDFGQSSKAVSRN
-236 RAAVLA
+236 RAAVLS
-242 VYGFIIDVSFWIM
+242 VYGLIIDVSFWIM
-255 LTAGLLLMLAGK
+255 LTAGLLLLLTGN

-314 TVPEPERPIHPT
+314 TVPEPEKPIHPT

-345 MQNISFHTPAQTL
+345 MQNISFHTPARTL

-533 ILVFQDGR
+533 ILVFQDGQ

-546 QHETLLSDQPPS
+546 QHETLLSDS
-558 YFGAAA
+558 DGYYHKLWNARGSKEVSANE
-564 VGTLAVV
+564 GLC
-571 DIAQRPEQDAFV
+571 
-583 GTVKFHFAFCHYF
+583 G
-596 CTSCC
+596 
-601 LQHIPKAL
+601 

>member
-183 KSGNDLA
+183 KAGNDLA

-242 VYGFIIDVSFWIM
+242 VYGLIIDVSFWIM
-255 LTAGLLLMLAGK
+255 LTAGLLLLLTGN

-314 TVPEPERPIHPT
+314 TVPEPEKPIHPT

-345 MQNISFHTPAQTL
+345 MQNISFHTPARTL

-445 HDFIMSLPD
+445 HDFILSLPD

-546 QHETLLSDQPPS
+546 QHETLLSDS
-558 YFGAAA
+558 DGYYHKLWNARGSKEVNANE
-564 VGTLAVV
+564 GLC
-571 DIAQRPEQDAFV
+571 
-583 GTVKFHFAFCHYF
+583 G
-596 CTSCC
+596 
-601 LQHIPKAL
+601 

>member
-51 MLLWYWIAL
+51 VLLWYWIAL

-183 KSGNDLA
+183 KAGNDLA

-242 VYGFIIDVSFWIM
+242 VYGLIIDVSFWIM
-255 LTAGLLLMLAGK
+255 LTAGLLLLLTGK

-326 EYAISFEDVS
+326 EYTISFEDVS

-358 TALVGGSGSGKTTI
+358 TALVGLVIGGSGSGKTTI

-428 AAATQEEIIT
+428 AAATQEDIIT

-533 ILVFQDGR
+533 ILVFQDGQ

-546 QHETLLSDQPPS
+546 QHETLLSDS
-558 YFGAAA
+558 DGYYHKLWNARGSKEVNANE
-564 VGTLAVV
+564 GLC
-571 DIAQRPEQDAFV
+571 
-583 GTVKFHFAFCHYF
+583 G
-596 CTSCC
+596 
-601 LQHIPKAL
+601 